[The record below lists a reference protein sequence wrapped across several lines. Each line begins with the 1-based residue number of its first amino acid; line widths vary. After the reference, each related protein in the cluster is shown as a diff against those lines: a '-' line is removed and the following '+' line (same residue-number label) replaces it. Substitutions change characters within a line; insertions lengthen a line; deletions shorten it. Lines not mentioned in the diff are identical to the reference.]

1 MKLPSNIGVEQS
13 VLAGMM
19 NDEECFYEGVSE
31 ITTDFFTSAEN
42 MNIFNSLKDKQHM
55 PSAKV
60 LSNEFD
66 TPREK
71 SAIRIIDSAWT
82 NYNDF
87 QHSKIELK
95 EIYKKRQLY
104 YSIEKLTNQFDD
116 GVTDELIDNFSKET
130 SNMDIDSNNDEI
142 IDPSDFA
149 VEMLNRFY
157 EVSSDPN
164 KSMGIPYSF
173 SDDRGRVMGL
183 PALDETFNGAQ
194 AGDLIMLAA
203 KTGVGK
209 TAFAINLARIF
220 SMYQD
225 FTGYYMNTEMR
236 KEEMNARLLSAIAR
250 VSANEIE
257 TGRIEGTQSEIEDKN
272 RRILEAHQKLKDSGF
287 IPSVLPHLPLY
298 KAKGLAKQTK
308 IKYGLDY
315 LIVDYVG
322 RMQTND
328 FQNLWD
334 ELYDITKGLKQLAVE
349 MQIPIFMLAQ
359 RNQAGDVEGA
369 KKMMN
374 ECDGVLFFEPVS
386 EEDLDNIN
394 HFVRSDQRSKVNYRI
409 VKQKVR
415 RNDNTHPIY
424 CMFNKSRNEII
435 EAKREGGM

>member
-1 MKLPSNIGVEQS
+1 IGVEQS

-42 MNIFNSLKDKQHM
+42 MNIFNSLIDKQHM

-66 TPREK
+66 TPRAK
-71 SAIRIIDSAWT
+71 SAILLIDSAWT

-104 YSIEKLTNQFDD
+104 YSIEKITNQFDD
-116 GVTDELIDNFSKET
+116 GMTDELIDIFSKET
-130 SNMDIDSNNDEI
+130 SNMDIDSSNDEI

-173 SDDRGRVMGL
+173 TDDRGRVMGL

-194 AGDLIMLAA
+194 EGDLIMLAA

-225 FTGYYMNTEMR
+225 F
-236 KEEMNARLLSAIAR
+236 
-250 VSANEIE
+250 
-257 TGRIEGTQSEIEDKN
+257 
-272 RRILEAHQKLKDSGF
+272 
-287 IPSVLPHLPLY
+287 
-298 KAKGLAKQTK
+298 
-308 IKYGLDY
+308 
-315 LIVDYVG
+315 
-322 RMQTND
+322 
-328 FQNLWD
+328 
-334 ELYDITKGLKQLAVE
+334 
-349 MQIPIFMLAQ
+349 
-359 RNQAGDVEGA
+359 
-369 KKMMN
+369 
-374 ECDGVLFFEPVS
+374 
-386 EEDLDNIN
+386 
-394 HFVRSDQRSKVNYRI
+394 
-409 VKQKVR
+409 
-415 RNDNTHPIY
+415 
-424 CMFNKSRNEII
+424 
-435 EAKREGGM
+435 